1 MGDPVSTALLIGV
14 GAKTGAGILQ
24 ARSEAQ
30 GLGFKS
36 GEAAVAAR
44 HGKIAADETD
54 AALRRELDTVIGNIR
69 AIRAS
74 AGVDPNSPTT
84 RAILAEETKVSDR
97 ERRIRVGNI
106 MAQVGS
112 DERAA
117 GQLKKLS
124 GQTWLYGTLGSIGSG
139 LTSVSRSY

>member
-1 MGDPVSTALLIGV
+1 MGDPISIALLAGT
-14 GAKTGAGILQ
+14 AASTGAGILG

-30 GLGFKS
+30 ATAFRS

-44 HGKIAADETD
+44 QGKIAANETD

-69 AIRAS
+69 SIRAS
-74 AGVDPNSPTT
+74 AGIDPNSPTT

-117 GQLKKLS
+117 KTLARSSRDQ
-124 GQTWLYGTLGSIGSG
+124 WLYGTLGAVGRGFTTVGRSI
-139 LTSVSRSY
+139 